1 MELIRDL
8 WTRAWAVHGP
18 LSSITVVVIGAVA
31 FGLVLAA
38 WPVVR
43 SVITVCHEGGHA
55 LVAVLSGRQLAG
67 IRLHSDTSGLT
78 VTRGRPRGPG
88 MVATLLAG
96 YPAASLL
103 GIGAAALASVGYSAA
118 VLWVG
123 VGLLAVMLLKVRN
136 IYGFLVVLGLGAG
149 VGLVSWY
156 AQPLVLAWLG
166 HAVAWLLLLGGP
178 RPVLELLGHGRH
190 PRAQV
195 SDAHQLAQLT
205 HVPRLVWI
213 TLWLALGLGALVVG
227 GRWLLLGL
235 PVPAS

>member
-1 MELIRDL
+1 MELIREL

-18 LSSITVVVIGAVA
+18 LPSITVVVIGLVA

-43 SVITVCHEGGHA
+43 SVITVCHEVGHA
-55 LVAVLSGRQLAG
+55 AVALLSGRQLAG

-78 VTRGRPRGPG
+78 LTRGRPRGPG

-103 GIGAAALASVGYSAA
+103 GVGAAALSGAGYSAA
-118 VLWVG
+118 VLWAG

-136 IYGFLVVLGLGAG
+136 VHGFLVVLGLGAG
-149 VGLVSWY
+149 VALVSWY

-166 HAVAWLLLLGGP
+166 NGVAWLLLLGGP
-178 RPVLELLGHGRH
+178 RPVLELLVHGRQ
-190 PRAQV
+190 PSARA

-205 HVPRLVWI
+205 HIPRLVWTI
-213 TLWLALGLGALVVG
+213 VWLAVTFAALVIG
-227 GRWLLLGL
+227 GRWLLPGL
-235 PVPAS
+235 PSA